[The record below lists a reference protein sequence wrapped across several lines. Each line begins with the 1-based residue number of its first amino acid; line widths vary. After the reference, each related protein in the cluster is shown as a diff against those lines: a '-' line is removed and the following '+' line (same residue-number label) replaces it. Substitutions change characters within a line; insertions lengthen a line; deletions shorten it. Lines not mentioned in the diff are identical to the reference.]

1 MQHTPEAPGVYS
13 SGDSVE
19 KIPQYWPRCRFCVY
33 TVGMRAS
40 ERAYHAL
47 RRDILNWELPPG
59 TALAEV
65 ELSERLGVS
74 RTPVREAV
82 AKLVADGLAEAQR
95 GRGTVVSDVSL
106 DDLTDMFVLR
116 RVLETESAKLAATSD
131 QTEAFGP
138 LAQQFRD
145 ISQDAQVLTEPG
157 TYYQLI
163 STMDDLIDSAAG
175 NSYLSGAL
183 ANLRVHLIRVRRMA
197 KDNPQRLAASAVEH
211 AQIAE
216 AIANRDPLVAS
227 AATVIH
233 LNASLDHILT
243 HAETPKGK
251 HD

>member
-1 MQHTPEAPGVYS
+1 
-13 SGDSVE
+13 
-19 KIPQYWPRCRFCVY
+19 
-33 TVGMRAS
+33 MRAS
-40 ERAYHAL
+40 ERAYQAL
-47 RRDILNWELPPG
+47 RRDILNWELAPG
-59 TALAEV
+59 AVLAEV

-106 DDLTDMFVLR
+106 EDLDDMFVLR

-131 QTEAFGP
+131 HTEQFVP
-138 LAQQFRD
+138 LAQQFRA
-145 ISQDAQVLTEPG
+145 ISHDSQVLEDPG

-163 STMDDLIDSAAG
+163 TTMDELIDSAAG

-183 ANLRVHLIRVRRMA
+183 SNLRVHLARVRRMA

-211 AQIAE
+211 ARIAE
-216 AIANRDPLVAS
+216 AIANKDPLVAS
-227 AATVIH
+227 AATVMH
-233 LNASLDHILT
+233 LQASLDHILT
-243 HAETPKGK
+243 HAETPKGP